1 MAVQIKTLKDLSTA
15 ARRLYER
22 AETSVAQRNYGYA
35 FEMLRGLLRQEPG
48 FLDGRELLRKAQLDR
63 FNGKVGLVAQSM
75 AALKTALPVMV
86 KGPVLLQRGK
96 FIDAMDVAEKALELD
111 PTATGTL
118 SFLAKAAEG
127 ADLKPIALGAYELA
141 LKYHP
146 KDMMVLQNLARL
158 YEETGAFTQALQT
171 CQQIAVLKPD
181 SLDAQNATKR
191 ISALA
196 AMKQGKWEG
205 AGSYRD
211 LIKDKDMAQTLE
223 QQSRVTARDADTMK
237 DLIAAAEKEATTQ
250 PSATNHKR
258 LAELYARNHAF
269 DQALEQYEKVVQC
282 TGTLDPAIDAAITAV
297 HGARFDDAMVQW
309 REYGTAHPDK
319 TAEAEAAIAGIV
331 QQKDELLLQRLR
343 DRVQRYPNDAAY
355 HFELGEMLF
364 NRQDIDAAL
373 QEFQFAQRSPQFRRK
388 ALGYMGRSMLAKN
401 LVDLAIEQF
410 TAALDGMEK
419 NDHER
424 KEFLY
429 SLALAYEQKKQET
442 EALTCYKDIYSLD
455 VNFRDV
461 SAKLQAY
468 YKKTAAV

>member
-1 MAVQIKTLKDLSTA
+1 MAVQIKTLKDLSA
-15 ARRLYER
+15 ASRRLYER

-63 FNGKVGLVAQSM
+63 FNGKVGWVAQCL
-75 AALKTALPVMV
+75 AALKTLGPVLV

-111 PTATGTL
+111 PTATGVL
-118 SFLAKAAEG
+118 AFLAKAAEG
-127 ADLKPIALGAYELA
+127 AGVTPVAVTAYELA
-141 LKYHP
+141 AKYHP
-146 KDMMVLQNLARL
+146 RDVALLQNLARV
-158 YEETGAFTQALQT
+158 YEETGDFTKSLQT
-171 CQQIAVLKPD
+171 CQQVAAIKPD

-191 ISALA
+191 VSALA

-211 LIKDKDMAQTLE
+211 LIKDKEVAQTLE
-223 QQSRVTARDADTMK
+223 QQSRVTARDADTMH
-237 DLIAAAEKEATTQ
+237 DLIAAAEKEAAIQ

-269 DQALEQYEKVVQC
+269 DQALEQYEKVVVC

-297 HGARFDDAMVQW
+297 HGARFDDAIAQW
-309 REYGTAHPDK
+309 RDYGAAHPDK
-319 TAEAEAAIAGIV
+319 AAEAETAIAGIV

-343 DRVQRYPNDAAY
+343 DRVQRYPNDASY
-355 HFELGEMLF
+355 HFDLGEMLF
-364 NRQDIDAAL
+364 NRGDVDAAL

-388 ALGYMGRSMLAKN
+388 ALGYMGKSMLVKN

-429 SLALAYEQKKQET
+429 SLGQAYEQKKQET

-468 YKKTAAV
+468 YKKIAPV